1 MDISIKKRW
10 EIVFLSRHT
19 YGLHMSNADI
29 SRYLRIH
36 ESTVRYWLERYKT
49 TGDVEVIQKSG
60 RKRCTTEK
68 KDAAIQSM
76 VAQHSTKS
84 VGQMTSRL
92 SKKGI
97 EVSKTTLR
105 RTFKEANVQS
115 MRPTSKPL
123 LTSDHIKKRLEWAI
137 KHKDVNWNQVVFTD
151 ETSFHMK
158 QVKEHVWRKRGEN
171 YYVSTIK
178 YPVKIHAWSCCSNN
192 GFGKLL
198 SVTRT
203 LNSKLMCKIYKN
215 GLLPSTKIWF
225 GDNNTYWNLLEH
237 NDPKHTSK
245 ICKKFK
251 VDNGIQP
258 LPWPSQSPDCNPIEN
273 VWRLMKLK
281 INIQPPTSMNNF
293 MERIKKEWKNLPV
306 DFAEKLVNST
316 EHRIELLIER
326 NGDYINY

>member
-10 EIVFLSRHT
+10 ELVFLSRHT
-19 YGLHMSNADI
+19 YDPHMSNADI

-36 ESTVRYWLERYKT
+36 ESTVRYWFERYET

-68 KDAAIQSM
+68 QDAAIQSM
-76 VAQHSTKS
+76 VAQHPTES
-84 VGQMTSRL
+84 VDQITSRL

-105 RTFKEANVQS
+105 RRFKEAGVQS

-158 QVKEHVWRKRGEN
+158 QVIRRVWRKRGEN

-178 YPVKIHAWSCCSNN
+178 YPVKIHAWSCFSNN

-198 SVTRT
+198 LFTRT
-203 LNSKLMCKIYKN
+203 LNSKLMCKIYKR
-215 GLLPSTKIWF
+215 F
-225 GDNNTYWNLLEH
+225 GDNNTYWNLLED

-245 ICKKFK
+245 ISKKFK
-251 VDNGIQP
+251 VDNGIQS
-258 LPWPSQSPDCNPIEN
+258 LSWPSQSPDCNPIEN
-273 VWRLMKLK
+273 VWGLMKLK
-281 INIQPPTSMNNF
+281 INKRPPTSMKNF

-306 DFAEKLVNST
+306 DFAEKLVNSM